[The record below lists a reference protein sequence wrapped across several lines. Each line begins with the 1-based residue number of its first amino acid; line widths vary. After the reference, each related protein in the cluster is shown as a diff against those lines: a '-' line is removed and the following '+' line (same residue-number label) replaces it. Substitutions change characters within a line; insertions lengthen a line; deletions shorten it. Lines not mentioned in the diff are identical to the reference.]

1 MSSYKSDFRPL
12 KEDDLSTE
20 KLPDLEP
27 SLPENDQ
34 DACPLFTKLP
44 PETRN
49 RIYALSLEYSGVRPW
64 SDTREPARR
73 DPGGVDINEDET
85 TGTNAP
91 YRGNAF
97 YFRPGYNQPRRIL
110 IALLRTCQRI
120 YREASL
126 LPAEVS
132 EHTFWFYRGPPH
144 VKNGFSPRDYFSKMS
159 PKQQSQ
165 VQRLHFFTQ
174 QFFLE
179 DAWSN
184 IWNGIEIVREKKK
197 ESVEGVTTNEI
208 DTRPSHNG
216 IIPFSSYLASR
227 QLSTSGLT
235 LSTAIP
241 KAQRTQLIKISPRTL
256 TITIRHTDWW
266 FWEDNHP
273 LALNPFHEGATI
285 SQHQARLYPRPDP
298 SRAAFPSQRAWGN
311 QFVTMPSLEELT
323 FEFETVM
330 RKRDQ
335 LDNIIQRALH
345 WEFPLRFRPGTK
357 ELIYLVADPA
367 SLRAYTWVGAT
378 ENDLKAGD
386 NQQSALVPQ
395 FAGVISG
402 NEVSAAAWMDRS
414 VPETPVL
421 RPYENGEGPRTG
433 VPSGMEE
440 YYVVFLTWKVESGN
454 EE

>member
-12 KEDDLSTE
+12 KEDDPSTE

-44 PETRN
+44 PEARN
-49 RIYALSLEYSGVRPW
+49 RIYALSLEHSGVRPW
-64 SDTREPARR
+64 SDTSQPARR
-73 DPGGVDINEDET
+73 DPGGADNNEDET

-97 YFRPGYNQPRRIL
+97 CFRPG
-110 IALLRTCQRI
+110 
-120 YREASL
+120 EASL

-144 VKNGFSPRDYFSKMS
+144 VKNAFSPRDYFSKMS

-165 VQRLHFFTQ
+165 VQHLHFFTQ

-179 DAWSN
+179 DTWSN
-184 IWNGIEIVREKKK
+184 IWNGIEVVRKRKK
-197 ESVEGVTTNEI
+197 ESVGGATTNEI
-208 DTRPSHNG
+208 DNRPSHNG
-216 IIPFSSYLASR
+216 IIPFPSYLASR
-227 QLSTSGLT
+227 QLLTSGLT

-241 KAQRTQLIKISPRTL
+241 NVQRIQIIKISPRTR

-311 QFVTMPSLEELT
+311 KFITMPSLEELT

-345 WEFPLRFRPGTK
+345 WKFPLRFRPGTK

-378 ENDLKAGD
+378 ENDLKAED

-395 FAGVISG
+395 FAGVMSG
-402 NEVSAAAWMDRS
+402 NEVLAAA
-414 VPETPVL
+414 
-421 RPYENGEGPRTG
+421 
-433 VPSGMEE
+433 
-440 YYVVFLTWKVESGN
+440 
-454 EE
+454 